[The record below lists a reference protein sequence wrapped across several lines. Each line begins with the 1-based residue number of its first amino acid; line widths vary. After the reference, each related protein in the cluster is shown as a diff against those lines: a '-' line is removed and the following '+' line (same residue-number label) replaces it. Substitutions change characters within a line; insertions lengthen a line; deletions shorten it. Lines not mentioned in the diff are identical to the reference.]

1 HKEGNWRATVPPE
14 FECDWVPILLL
25 RALGEEHAAAVAL
38 DEGIARWT
46 RAKGERHDSVVVMK
60 ALRDLDRGDFEAARP
75 SLDDLWRRREALG
88 SPAGPVDIGRA
99 YAEALAGSGDHE

>member
-1 HKEGNWRATVPPE
+1 
-14 FECDWVPILLL
+14 
-25 RALGEEHAAAVAL
+25 AAAVAL

-75 SLDDLWRRREALG
+75 ALDDLWRRREALG

-99 YAEALAGSGDHE
+99 YAEALAGSGDHERAIEVARAVLAYAEDRMAHGDY